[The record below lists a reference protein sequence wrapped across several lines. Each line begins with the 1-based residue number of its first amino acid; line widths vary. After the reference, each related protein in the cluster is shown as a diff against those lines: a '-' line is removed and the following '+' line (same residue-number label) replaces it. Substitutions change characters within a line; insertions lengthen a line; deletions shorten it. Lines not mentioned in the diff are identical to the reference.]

1 MDTGSHSSRRQTT
14 GAARWALLAIA
25 GLFLLLGLIGL
36 FLPVMPTVPFLLVAA
51 WAAARCSP
59 ELDDWL
65 HNHPRFG
72 RQLRD
77 WRDGGVVP
85 RRAKW
90 VATVMMSGS
99 ATMML
104 VVLPQQHRWVAWT
117 VIAIMGAVL
126 VWMWRRPEQKP
137 GQAPL

>member
-1 MDTGSHSSRRQTT
+1 MQPGSPEPLPQLT
-14 GAARWALLAIA
+14 GAARYAMLALA
-25 GLFLLLGLIGL
+25 GLFLLLGVVGL

-59 ELDDWL
+59 ALHDWL

-72 RQLRD
+72 RQLCD

-90 VATVMMSGS
+90 VATLMMSCS
-99 ATMML
+99 SVFML
-104 VVLPQQHRWVAWT
+104 VFVPQKWAVGI
-117 VIAIMGAVL
+117 VIAIMAAVA
-126 VWMWRRPEQKP
+126 VWLWRRPESCPPQ
-137 GQAPL
+137 G

>member
-1 MDTGSHSSRRQTT
+1 MLG
-14 GAARWALLAIA
+14 LA

-59 ELDDWL
+59 ALNEWL
-65 HNHPRFG
+65 HTHPRFG
-72 RQLRD
+72 RQLCD

-90 VATVMMSGS
+90 LATIMMSCS
-99 ATMML
+99 SIFML
-104 VVLPQQHRWVAWT
+104 VVVPQKWAVAI
-117 VIAIMGAVL
+117 VIAIMAAVA
-126 VWMWRRPEQKP
+126 VWLWRRPEQCRLEP
-137 GQAPL
+137 